1 MVKILYN
8 GEYIELESE
17 LEPGTKELDI
27 YTEVDDLEDTKE
39 FNKELDFDN
48 TAEFDFSDMSD
59 TKEFIMEEY
68 NEL

>member
-27 YTEVDDLEDTKE
+27 YTDVDDLEDTKE

-48 TAEFDFSDMSD
+48 TTEFDFSDMSD